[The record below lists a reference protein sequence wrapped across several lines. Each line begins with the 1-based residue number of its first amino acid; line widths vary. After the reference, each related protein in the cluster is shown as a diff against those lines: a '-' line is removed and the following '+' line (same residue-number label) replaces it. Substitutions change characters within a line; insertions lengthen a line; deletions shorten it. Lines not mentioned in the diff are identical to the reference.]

1 MKNKVLI
8 ELVVP
13 IIESSFDIYLPINRR
28 IGNIITL
35 LNKTIT
41 ELSEGCYTG
50 TNETSLYNRETNQKY
65 EPNMLLYHTDIRNG
79 TTLILL

>member
-1 MKNKVLI
+1 MKNKVLV

-13 IIESSFDIYLPINRR
+13 TIESTFDIYLPINKR

-35 LNKTIT
+35 LNKTVS
-41 ELSEGCYTG
+41 ELSEGCYEG
-50 TNETSLYNRETNQKY
+50 TPTTALYNRETSQKY
-65 EPNMLLYHTDIRNG
+65 EINTLLYNTDIRNG

>member
-1 MKNKVLI
+1 MKNKVLV

-13 IIESSFDIYLPINRR
+13 TIESSFDVYLPINKR

-35 LNKTIT
+35 LNKTVA
-41 ELSEGCYTG
+41 EFSEGCYEG
-50 TNETSLYNRETNQKY
+50 TNNTALYNRETSEKY
-65 EPNMLLYHTDIRNG
+65 DVNTLLYNTDIRNG

>member
-1 MKNKVLI
+1 MKNKVLV

-13 IIESSFDIYLPINRR
+13 IIESKYDIYLPINRK
-28 IGNIITL
+28 IGNIIIL

-41 ELSEGCYTG
+41 ELSEGCYKG
-50 TNETSLYNRETNQKY
+50 SNESALYNRETNQKY
-65 EPNMLLYHTDIRNG
+65 EPNTLLYNTDIRNG

>member
-1 MKNKVLI
+1 MKNKVLV

-13 IIESSFDIYLPINRR
+13 TIEASFDIYLPINKR

-35 LNKTIT
+35 LNKTVS
-41 ELSEGCYTG
+41 EFSEGCYEGNNNTA
-50 TNETSLYNRETNQKY
+50 LYNRETSQKY
-65 EPNMLLYHTDIRNG
+65 DVNTLLYNTDIRNG

>member
-1 MKNKVLI
+1 MKNKVLV

-13 IIESSFDIYLPINRR
+13 TIESTFDIYLPINKR

-35 LNKTIT
+35 LNKTVS
-41 ELSEGCYTG
+41 ELSEGCYEG
-50 TNETSLYNRETNQKY
+50 NEHTALYNRETSQKY
-65 EPNMLLYHTDIRNG
+65 EINALLYNTNIRNG

>member
-1 MKNKVLI
+1 MKNKVLV

-13 IIESSFDIYLPINRR
+13 TLESSFDVYLPINKR

-35 LNKTIT
+35 LNKTVS
-41 ELSEGCYTG
+41 EFSEGCYEG
-50 TNETSLYNRETNQKY
+50 NEKTALYNRDTSEKY
-65 EPNMLLYHTDIRNG
+65 DVNALLYNTNIRNG

>member
-1 MKNKVLI
+1 MKNKVLV

-13 IIESSFDIYLPINRR
+13 TIESTFDIYLPINKR

-35 LNKTIT
+35 LNKTVS
-41 ELSEGCYTG
+41 ELSEGCYAG
-50 TNETSLYNRETNQKY
+50 TSTTALYNRETSQKY
-65 EPNMLLYHTDIRNG
+65 EINALVYNTDIRNG

>member
-1 MKNKVLI
+1 MKNKVLV

-13 IIESSFDIYLPINRR
+13 TIESSFDVYLPINKR

-35 LNKTIT
+35 LNKTVS
-41 ELSEGCYTG
+41 EFSEGCYEG
-50 TNETSLYNRETNQKY
+50 NEKTALYNRDTSEKY
-65 EPNMLLYHTDIRNG
+65 DVNALLYNTNIRNG

>member
-1 MKNKVLI
+1 MKNKVLV

-13 IIESSFDIYLPINRR
+13 TIESSFDIYLPINKR

-35 LNKTIT
+35 LNKIVS
-41 ELSEGCYTG
+41 EYSEGCYEG
-50 TNETSLYNRETNQKY
+50 NEKSALYNRDTSQKY
-65 EPNMLLYHTDIRNG
+65 DVNTLLYNTDIRNG

>member
-1 MKNKVLI
+1 MKNKVLV

-13 IIESSFDIYLPINRR
+13 TIESTFDIYLPINKR

-35 LNKTIT
+35 LNKTVS
-41 ELSEGCYTG
+41 ELSDGCYEG
-50 TNETSLYNRETNQKY
+50 TATTSLYNRETSQKY
-65 EPNMLLYHTDIRNG
+65 EINTLLYNTDIRNG

>member
-1 MKNKVLI
+1 MKNKVLV

-13 IIESSFDIYLPINRR
+13 TIESSFDVYLPINKR

-35 LNKTIT
+35 LNKTVS
-41 ELSEGCYTG
+41 EFSEGCYKG
-50 TNETSLYNRETNQKY
+50 SEKTSLYNRETSEKY
-65 EPNMLLYHTDIRNG
+65 DVNTLLYNTDIRNG

>member
-1 MKNKVLI
+1 MKNKVLV

-13 IIESSFDIYLPINRR
+13 TIESSFDVYLPINKR

-35 LNKTIT
+35 LNKTVS
-41 ELSEGCYTG
+41 EFSEGCYEG
-50 TNETSLYNRETNQKY
+50 NEKTSLYNRDTSEKY
-65 EPNMLLYHTDIRNG
+65 DVNTLLYNTDIRNG

>member
-1 MKNKVLI
+1 MKNKVLV
-8 ELVVP
+8 ELIVP
-13 IIESSFDIYLPINRR
+13 VIESSFDIYLPINRR

-41 ELSEGCYTG
+41 ELSEGCYQG
-50 TNETSLYNRETNQKY
+50 SNETALYNRETNQKY
-65 EPNMLLYHTDIRNG
+65 GPNTLLYHTDIRNG